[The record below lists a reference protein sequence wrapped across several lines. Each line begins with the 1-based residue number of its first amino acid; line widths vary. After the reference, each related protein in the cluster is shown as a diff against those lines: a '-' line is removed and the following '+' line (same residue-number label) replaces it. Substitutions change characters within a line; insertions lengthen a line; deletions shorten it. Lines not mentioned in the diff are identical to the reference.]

1 MGNDLKKVG
10 LVFKSDGSTDFIKT
24 MKSVNSTL
32 KENYQ
37 DFKLVQAQWDDST
50 KTSQK
55 LADKLNYL
63 NDAYDIQKDKVR
75 LLKTELEELENA
87 ENKDEVAIQK
97 KRTAL
102 KSAETSLQKY
112 KNQVEDTSKKIKLGT
127 ADLEDLANKLDK
139 TGDKLTKAGKKMSV
153 FSAGFGTAVG
163 LSVKSAIDFESAFAG
178 VEKTVDGT
186 TEQMDALKKGI
197 RDMAKEIPA
206 STTEISKVAEAAGQL
221 GIETDNILEFTRVM
235 IDLGESTNLS
245 AEEASTTLARFAN
258 VTKMSQKD
266 FDKLGSTIVDLGNN
280 FATTEAEIAQMG
292 MNLASA
298 GTQVGMSQSDILAL
312 ATALSSVG
320 LEAQGGGTAFSKVMI
335 EMQLAAET
343 GSKKLNDFAK
353 VAGMS
358 ADEFAKAFKEDASG
372 ALMSFIDGLSKSGEK
387 GESAIKVLDDM
398 GITETRLRDA
408 LLRSANASDIFS
420 EAIKVGS
427 EAWEDNT
434 ALTEE
439 SQKRYETAEANM
451 EIFKNTLNDLAITFG
466 EIVLPYLI
474 KFIDKLKGVIEWFD
488 KLSPTM
494 KNTIL
499 IIGGIIAAIGPFL
512 LIAGSIIKVVSGII
526 SVITFLIANPLVL
539 IIGAIVAVIAIF
551 VLFGDQIKTVMDNVF
566 NWITGI
572 FDKIKGFFE
581 GSIFLGM
588 FAGVIQ
594 NFENILEAVKRIF
607 SGIIDVIKGIF
618 TGDWKRAWEGVKNIF
633 GGIFDGLYAI
643 AVSPLNLIIGA
654 LNGLISGV
662 NLVIKG
668 LNKIKLPD
676 WEILGSLAGKGI
688 NISTIGKIPYLAK
701 GGELLEG
708 MAMIAEAGPEL
719 LLQQGNRTKVVPLT
733 ESGGSNQTEIIDYK
747 KMSQAF
753 MLALTNTKF
762 TVDDEGFARIVKD
775 ELLKVV

>member
-1 MGNDLKKVG
+1 MQNELKKVG
-10 LVFKSDGSTDFIKT
+10 LVFKTDGSVDFVKT
-24 MKSVNSTL
+24 MKEINGTL
-32 KENYQ
+32 KENYE
-37 DFKLVQAQWDDST
+37 DFKLVQAQWDNST

-87 ENKDEVAIQK
+87 EERDEEAIRK
-97 KRTAL
+97 KRIAL
-102 KSAETSLQKY
+102 TQAETSLQKY
-112 KNQVEDTSKKIKLGT
+112 KNQIEDTSKKIKLGT
-127 ADLEDLANKLDK
+127 ADLEDFANKLDK
-139 TGDKLTKAGKKMSV
+139 TGDKLTDAGKKMSV
-153 FSAGFGTAVG
+153 FSAAYAGALG
-163 LSVKSAIDFESAFAG
+163 LAVKSAIDFESAFAG
-178 VEKTVDGT
+178 VEKTVDA
-186 TEQMDALKKGI
+186 TEEELNALKKGI

-206 STTEISKVAEAAGQL
+206 TTTEISKVAEAAGQL
-221 GIETDNILEFTRVM
+221 GIETDSILSFTRTM
-235 IDLGESTNLS
+235 IDLGETTNLS
-245 AEEASTTLARFAN
+245 AEEAATTLARFAN

-266 FDKLGSTIVDLGNN
+266 FDKLGATIVDLGNN

-298 GTQVGMSQSDILAL
+298 GTQIGMSQSDIMAL

-320 LEAQGGGTAFSKVMI
+320 LEAQAGGTAFSKVMI

-343 GSKKLNDFAK
+343 GSDKLNDFAK

-358 ADEFAKAFKEDASG
+358 ADEFATAFKEDATG
-372 ALMSFIDGLSKSGEK
+372 ALMAFIDGLSKSGEQGK
-387 GESAIKVLDDM
+387 SAIKVLDDM
-398 GITETRLRDA
+398 EIKETRLRDA
-408 LLRSANASDIFS
+408 LLRSSNASDIFS
-420 EAIKVGS
+420 EAIKIGS

-439 SQKRYETAEANM
+439 AEKRYKTAEANIQ
-451 EIFKNTLNDLAITFG
+451 IFKNTLNDLAITFG

-499 IIGGIIAAIGPFL
+499 IIGGIIAAIGPL
-512 LIAGSIIKVVSGII
+512 LLVMGGVTKAISGII
-526 SVITFLIANPLVL
+526 SIITFLIAHPLVA
-539 IIGAIVAVIAIF
+539 IIAAIVAVIAIF
-551 VLFGDQIKTVMDNVF
+551 VLFGDQIKEVMDNIF

-607 SGIIDVIKGIF
+607 GGIIDLVKGIF
-618 TGDWKRAWEGVKNIF
+618 TGDWEKAWEGVKNIF

-668 LNKIKLPD
+668 LNKIKIPD
-676 WEILGSLAGKGI
+676 WVPAIGGKGI
-688 NISTIGKIPYLAK
+688 NIKEIGKIPYLAK

-708 MAMIAEAGPEL
+708 MAMVAEAGPEL
-719 LLQQGNRTKVVPLT
+719 LLQQGNRTKVLPL
-733 ESGGSNQTEIIDYK
+733 SNGGGATPAEIVDYNKMTQSFLKALNSCKLKIDEDG
-747 KMSQAF
+747 F
-753 MLALTNTKF
+753 VRL
-762 TVDDEGFARIVKD
+762 VDDR
-775 ELLKVV
+775 LLRVV

>member
-1 MGNDLKKVG
+1 MQNELKKVG
-10 LVFKSDGSTDFIKT
+10 LVFKADGSVDFVKT
-24 MKSVNSTL
+24 MKEINGTL
-32 KENYQ
+32 KENYE
-37 DFKLVQAQWDDST
+37 DFKLVQAQWDNST

-87 ENKDEVAIQK
+87 EERDEEAIRK
-97 KRTAL
+97 KRIAL
-102 KSAETSLQKY
+102 TQAETSLQKY
-112 KNQVEDTSKKIKLGT
+112 KNQIEDTSKKIKLGT
-127 ADLEDLANKLDK
+127 ADLEDFGKKLDK
-139 TGDKLTKAGKKMSV
+139 TGDKLTKAGKTMSI
-153 FSAGFGTAVG
+153 FSAAYAGALG
-163 LSVKSAIDFESAFAG
+163 LAVKSAIDFESAFAG
-178 VEKTVDGT
+178 VEKTVDA
-186 TEQMDALKKGI
+186 TEEELNALKKGI
-197 RDMAKEIPA
+197 RDMAKEIP
-206 STTEISKVAEAAGQL
+206 STTTEISKVAEAAGQL
-221 GIETDNILEFTRVM
+221 GIETDSILSFTRVM
-235 IDLGESTNLS
+235 IDLGETTNLS
-245 AEEASTTLARFAN
+245 AEEAATTLARFAN

-266 FDKLGSTIVDLGNN
+266 FDKLGATIVDLGNN
-280 FATTEAEIAQMG
+280 FATTEAEIAAMG

-298 GTQVGMSQSDILAL
+298 GTQIGMSQSDIMAL

-320 LEAQGGGTAFSKVMI
+320 LEAQAGGTAFSKVMI

-343 GSKKLNDFAK
+343 GSDKLKDFAK

-358 ADEFAKAFKEDASG
+358 ADDFAKAFKEDATG
-372 ALMSFIDGLSKSGEK
+372 ALMSFIDGLSKGGEQ
-387 GESAIKVLDDM
+387 GESTIKILDDM

-408 LLRSANASDIFS
+408 LLRSANASEIFS
-420 EAIKVGS
+420 EAIKIGS

-439 SQKRYETAEANM
+439 AEKRYKTAEANIQ
-451 EIFKNTLNDLAITFG
+451 IFKNTLNDLAITFG

-499 IIGGIIAAIGPFL
+499 IIGGIIAAIGPL
-512 LIAGSIIKVVSGII
+512 LLVMGSVTKAISGII
-526 SVITFLIANPLVL
+526 SIITFLIANPLVA
-539 IIGAIVAVIAIF
+539 IIAAIVAVIAIF
-551 VLFGDQIKTVMDNVF
+551 VLFGDQIKEVMDNIF

-581 GSIFLGM
+581 SSIFLGM

-594 NFENILEAVKRIF
+594 NFENILEACKRIF
-607 SGIIDVIKGIF
+607 GGIIDVIKGVF

-633 GGIFDGLYAI
+633 GGIFDGLVAL
-643 AVSPLNLIIGA
+643 AKAPLNLIIGA

-662 NLVIKG
+662 NIVIKG

-676 WEILGSLAGKGI
+676 WEILGDLAGKGI
-688 NISTIGKIPYLAK
+688 NIKEIGKIPYLAK

-719 LLQQGNRTKVVPLT
+719 LLQQGNRTKVLPL
-733 ESGGSNQTEIIDYK
+733 SNGGGATPTEIIDYN
-747 KMSQAF
+747 KMAKAF
-753 MLALTNTKF
+753 MYALNNSKLKLDEDGF
-762 TVDDEGFARIVKD
+762 VQIVDDR
-775 ELLKVV
+775 LMKVV

>member
-1 MGNDLKKVG
+1 MQNELKKVG
-10 LVFKSDGSTDFIKT
+10 LVFKADGSVDFVKT
-24 MKSVNSTL
+24 MKEINGTL
-32 KENYQ
+32 KENYE
-37 DFKLVQAQWDDST
+37 DFKLVQAQWDNST

-87 ENKDEVAIQK
+87 EERDEEAIRK
-97 KRTAL
+97 KRIAL
-102 KSAETSLQKY
+102 TQAETSLQKY
-112 KNQVEDTSKKIKLGT
+112 KNQIEDTSKKIKLGT
-127 ADLEDLANKLDK
+127 ADLEDFANKLDK
-139 TGDKLTKAGKKMSV
+139 TGDKLTGAGKKMSV
-153 FSAGFGTAVG
+153 FSAAYAGALG
-163 LSVKSAIDFESAFAG
+163 LAVKSAIDFESAFAG
-178 VEKTVDGT
+178 VEKTVDA
-186 TEQMDALKKGI
+186 TEEELNALKKGI

-206 STTEISKVAEAAGQL
+206 TTTEISKVAEAAGQL
-221 GIETDNILEFTRVM
+221 GIETDSILSFTRTM
-235 IDLGESTNLS
+235 IDLGETTNIS
-245 AEEASTTLARFAN
+245 AEEAATTLARFAN

-266 FDKLGSTIVDLGNN
+266 FDKLGATIVDLGNN

-298 GTQVGMSQSDILAL
+298 GTQVGMSQSDIMAL

-320 LEAQGGGTAFSKVMI
+320 LEAQAGGTAFSKVMV

-343 GSKKLNDFAK
+343 GSSKLNDFAK

-358 ADEFAKAFKEDASG
+358 ADEFAKAFKEDATG
-372 ALMSFIDGLSKSGEK
+372 ALMAFIDGLSKSGEQGK
-387 GESAIKVLDDM
+387 SAIKILDDM
-398 GITETRLRDA
+398 GIKETRLRDA
-408 LLRSANASDIFS
+408 LLRSSNASDIFS
-420 EAIKVGS
+420 EAIKIGS
-427 EAWEDNT
+427 EAWENNT

-439 SQKRYETAEANM
+439 AEKRYKTAEANIQ
-451 EIFKNTLNDLAITFG
+451 IFKNTLNDLAITFG

-499 IIGGIIAAIGPFL
+499 IIGGIIAAIGPL
-512 LIAGSIIKVVSGII
+512 LLVMGSVTKAISGII
-526 SVITFLIANPLVL
+526 SIITFLIANPLVA
-539 IIGAIVAVIAIF
+539 IIAAIVAVIAIF
-551 VLFGDQIKTVMDNVF
+551 VLFGDQIKEVMDNIF

-581 GSIFLGM
+581 GSVFLGI

-594 NFENILEAVKRIF
+594 NFENILKAVKRIF
-607 SGIIDVIKGIF
+607 GGIIDLIKGVF

-633 GGIFDGLYAI
+633 GGIFDGLLAL
-643 AVSPLNLIIGA
+643 AKAPLNLIIGA

-662 NLVIKG
+662 NIVIKG

-676 WEILGSLAGKGI
+676 WDILGSLAGKGI

-733 ESGGSNQTEIIDYK
+733 ESGGSNQTELIDYK
-747 KMSQAF
+747 KMAQAF
-753 MLALTNTKF
+753 MLALTNAKF
-762 TVDDEGFARIVKD
+762 TVDDDGFARIVKD

>member
-24 MKSVNSTL
+24 MKSVNGTL

-50 KTSQK
+50 KTSEK

-112 KNQVEDTSKKIKLGT
+112 KNQIEDTSKKIKLGT
-127 ADLEDLANKLDK
+127 ADLEDFANKLDK
-139 TGDKLTKAGKKMSV
+139 TGGKLTGAGKKMSV
-153 FSAGFGTAVG
+153 FSAAYGAAMG
-163 LSVKSAIDFESAFAG
+163 LAVKSAIDFESSFAG
-178 VEKTVDGT
+178 VEKTVNA
-186 TEQMDALKKGI
+186 TEEELNALKKGI
-197 RDMAKEIPA
+197 RDMAKEIPT
-206 STTEISKVAEAAGQL
+206 STTVISKVAEAAGQL
-221 GIETDNILEFTRVM
+221 GIQTDSILSFTRTM
-235 IDLGESTNLS
+235 IDLGETTNLS
-245 AEEASTTLARFAN
+245 AEDAATTLARFAN

-320 LEAQGGGTAFSKVMI
+320 LEAQAGGTAFSKVMV

-343 GSKKLNDFAK
+343 GSSKLNDFAK

-358 ADEFAKAFKEDASG
+358 ADEFATAFKKDATG
-372 ALMSFIDGLSKSGEK
+372 ALMAFIDGLSKSGK
-387 GESAIKVLDDM
+387 QGKSAIKILDDM
-398 GITETRLRDA
+398 GIKETRLRNA
-408 LLRSANASDIFS
+408 LLSSANASDIFS
-420 EAIKVGS
+420 EAIKMGS
-427 EAWEDNT
+427 EAWENNS

-439 SQKRYETAEANM
+439 AEKRYATAEANIQ
-451 EIFKNTLNDLAITFG
+451 IFKNTLNDLAITFG

-499 IIGGIIAAIGPFL
+499 IIGGIIAAIGPL
-512 LIAGSIIKVVSGII
+512 LIVLGSIAKGVSNII
-526 SVITFLIANPLVL
+526 TLVSFLITHPLIA
-539 IIGAIVAVIAIF
+539 IIAAIVAVIAIF
-551 VLFGDQIKTVMDNVF
+551 VLFGDQIKEVMDNIF

-594 NFENILEAVKRIF
+594 NFENILEAAKRIF
-607 SGIIDVIKGIF
+607 GGIIDLIKGVF
-618 TGDWKRAWEGVKNIF
+618 TGDWKRAWEGIKNIF
-633 GGIFDGLYAI
+633 GGIFDGLYAV
-643 AVSPLNLIIGA
+643 AVAPLNLIIGA

-676 WEILGSLAGKGI
+676 WDILGSLAGKGI
-688 NISTIGKIPYLAK
+688 NINPIGKIPYLAK
-701 GGELLEG
+701 GGDLLEG
-708 MAMIAEAGPEL
+708 MAMVAEAGPEL

-733 ESGGSNQTEIIDYK
+733 ESGGSNQTELIDYK
-747 KMSQAF
+747 KMAQAF

-762 TVDDEGFARIVKD
+762 TVDDDGFARIVKD

>member
-1 MGNDLKKVG
+1 MQNELKKVG
-10 LVFKSDGSTDFIKT
+10 LVFKADGSVDFVKT
-24 MKSVNSTL
+24 MKEINGTL
-32 KENYQ
+32 KENYE
-37 DFKLVQAQWDDST
+37 DFKLVQAQWDNST

-87 ENKDEVAIQK
+87 EERDEEAIRK
-97 KRTAL
+97 KRIAL
-102 KSAETSLQKY
+102 TQAETSLQKY

-127 ADLEDLANKLDK
+127 ADLEDFAKKLDK

-153 FSAGFGTAVG
+153 FSAAYVG
-163 LSVKSAIDFESAFAG
+163 ALGLAVKSAIDFESAFTG
-178 VEKTVDGT
+178 VEKTVNA
-186 TEQMDALKKGI
+186 TEEELNALKKGI
-197 RDMAKEIPA
+197 RDMAKEIPT

-221 GIETDNILEFTRVM
+221 GIETDSILSFTRTM
-235 IDLGESTNLS
+235 IDLGETTNIS
-245 AEEASTTLARFAN
+245 AEEAATTLARFAN

-266 FDKLGSTIVDLGNN
+266 FDKLGATIVELGNN

-298 GTQVGMSQSDILAL
+298 GTQVGMSQSDIMAL

-320 LEAQGGGTAFSKVMI
+320 LEAQAGGTAFSKVMI

-343 GSKKLNDFAK
+343 GSSKLNDFAK

-358 ADEFAKAFKEDASG
+358 ADEFATAFKKDATG
-372 ALMSFIDGLSKSGEK
+372 ALMAFIDGLSKSGK
-387 GESAIKVLDDM
+387 QGKSAIKILDDM
-398 GITETRLRDA
+398 GIKETRLRNA
-408 LLRSANASDIFS
+408 LLSSANASDIFS
-420 EAIKVGS
+420 EAIEMGS
-427 EAWEDNT
+427 EAWENNS

-439 SQKRYETAEANM
+439 AEKRYATAEANIQ
-451 EIFKNTLNDLAITFG
+451 IFKNTLNDLAITFG

-499 IIGGIIAAIGPFL
+499 IIGGIIAAIGPL
-512 LIAGSIIKVVSGII
+512 LIVLGSITKAISGII
-526 SVITFLIANPLVL
+526 SVITFLIAHPLVL

-551 VLFGDQIKTVMDNVF
+551 VLFGDKIKEVMDGVF
-566 NWITGI
+566 EKITSV
-572 FDKIKGFFE
+572 FDNIKNFFE
-581 GSIFLGM
+581 GSVFLGI

-594 NFENILEAVKRIF
+594 NFENILKAVKRIF
-607 SGIIDVIKGIF
+607 SGIIDFIKGVF
-618 TGDWKRAWEGVKNIF
+618 TGDWKKAWNGVKNIF
-633 GGIFDGLYAI
+633 GGIFDGLLAL
-643 AVSPLNLIIGA
+643 AKAPLNLIIGA

-662 NLVIKG
+662 NIVIKG

-676 WEILGSLAGKGI
+676 WDILGDLAGKGI

-708 MAMIAEAGPEL
+708 MAMVAEAGPEL

-733 ESGGSNQTEIIDYK
+733 ESGGSNQTELIDYK
-747 KMSQAF
+747 KMAQAF

-762 TVDDEGFARIVKD
+762 TVDDDGFARIVKD

>member
-10 LVFKSDGSTDFIKT
+10 LVFKADGSVDFV
-24 MKSVNSTL
+24 KSLQLVNSTL

-37 DFKLVQAQWDDST
+37 QFQLTQTLWDKNT
-50 KTSQK
+50 KTSEK
-55 LADKLNYL
+55 LASKMNYL
-63 NDAYDIQKDKVR
+63 NDAIDIQKDKTRV
-75 LLKTELEELENA
+75 LITELEELEKA
-87 ENKDEVAIQK
+87 EYKDETAIQK
-97 KRTAL
+97 KKAAL
-102 KSAETSLQKY
+102 TQAEAELGRYEKQL
-112 KNQVEDTSKKIKLGT
+112 KNVNDKIKLGT
-127 ADLEDLANKLDK
+127 ADLEDFASKLDK

-178 VEKTVDGT
+178 VEKTVNA
-186 TEQMDALKKGI
+186 TEEELNALKKGI
-197 RDMAKEIPA
+197 RDMAKEIPT

-221 GIETDNILEFTRVM
+221 GIQTDSILSFTRTMV
-235 IDLGESTNLS
+235 DLGETTNLS
-245 AEEASTTLARFAN
+245 AEEAATTLARFAN

-266 FDKLGSTIVDLGNN
+266 FDKLGATIVELGNN
-280 FATTEAEIAQMG
+280 FATTEKEISDMG

-320 LEAQGGGTAFSKVMI
+320 LEAEAGGTAFSKVMI

-343 GSKKLNDFAK
+343 GSDKLNDFAK
-353 VAGMS
+353 VAGTS
-358 ADEFAKAFKEDASG
+358 ADEFVKAFKDDATG
-372 ALMSFIDGLSKSGEK
+372 ALMSFIDGLSKSGEQ
-387 GESAIKVLDDM
+387 GNSAIKVLDDM
-398 GITETRLRDA
+398 GIKEVRLRNA
-408 LLRSANASDIFS
+408 LLSSANASDIFS
-420 EAIKVGS
+420 EAIETGS
-427 EAWEDNT
+427 DAWEDNT

-439 SQKRYETAEANM
+439 AQKRYETAEANM
-451 EIFKNTLNDLAITFG
+451 EIFKNTLNDLGITFG
-466 EIVLPYLI
+466 EIVLPYVT

-551 VLFGDQIKTVMDNVF
+551 VLFGDKIKAVMDNVF

-607 SGIIDVIKGIF
+607 GGIIDLVKGIF

-708 MAMIAEAGPEL
+708 MAMVAEAGPEL

-733 ESGGSNQTEIIDYK
+733 ESGGPNQTELIDYK
-747 KMSQAF
+747 KMAQAF

-762 TVDDEGFARIVKD
+762 TVDDDGFARIVKD